1 MDSSVDNTRGALAI
15 AAVPGR
21 PAPRRYGRPA
31 LVTMLGLVVAANAA
45 VIVWLWLSGGG
56 VKGVHSLG
64 DLSTSIG
71 RVTGLLSAYLALLQV
86 LLLARL
92 PWLERIAGFDRLT
105 VWHRLN
111 GKACLALVLAH
122 VVFITAGYAATDKIA
137 LPSEAAQL
145 LSSYTG
151 MVAAT
156 VGTVLLIVVVLSSL
170 VVARQRLPYEAWYAV
185 HLTTY
190 AGIAL
195 AWVHQIPTGND
206 LTANAAAA
214 AYWTALYVAT
224 LALLVVFRL
233 AAPLAQALRHRLRVA
248 AVTVEGPGV
257 VSLHINGHRLDKLNA
272 RAGQFFLW
280 RFLDGGRWWQA
291 HPFSLSAA
299 PDGRTFRLTAKAVGG
314 YTVRLADIAPGTR
327 VVVEGPFG
335 VFTAA
340 SRKRT
345 RVALI
350 AGGIGITP
358 LRALVEEMQGDPGDL
373 VLIYRAVN
381 ENDLVFRAELDA
393 LASQRGLVV
402 HYVVGDHR
410 DPASAALLS
419 PEHLQRL
426 APDFSAREVYI
437 CGPPAIMRLTTENA
451 RRAGVPARY
460 IHSESFAL

>member
-1 MDSSVDNTRGALAI
+1 MDVGMSGGRRGALAV
-15 AAVPGR
+15 APVDPQPRGR
-21 PAPRRYGRPA
+21 GRPA
-31 LVTMLGLVVAANAA
+31 LATALGLVVAANAA

-56 VKGVHSLG
+56 IKGVHGLG
-64 DLSTSIG
+64 DLSTSVG

-92 PWLERIAGFDRLT
+92 PPLERIAGFDRLT

-111 GKACLALVLAH
+111 GKVCLTLVLAH
-122 VVFITAGYAATDKIA
+122 VVFITAGYAATDRLA
-137 LPSEAAQL
+137 FPAEATQL
-145 LSSYTG
+145 LTTYTG

-156 VGTVLLIVVVLSSL
+156 VGTVFLIVVVVSSL
-170 VVARQRLPYEAWYAV
+170 VVARRRPPYEAWYAV
-185 HLTTY
+185 HLTAY

-195 AWVHQIPTGND
+195 AWVHQIPTGAD

-233 AAPLAQALRHRLRVA
+233 AAPLAQAFRHRLRVA
-248 AVTVEGPGV
+248 EVTVEGPGV
-257 VSLHINGHRLDKLNA
+257 VSLHISGRRLDKLNA

-299 PDGRTFRLTAKAVGG
+299 PDGRTLRLTAKAVGG
-314 YTVRLADIAPGTR
+314 FTARLGEIAPGTR
-327 VVVEGPFG
+327 VVAEGPFG

-340 SRKRT
+340 ARQRT

-358 LRALVEEMQGDPGDL
+358 LRALVEEMWGDPGDL
-373 VLIYRAVN
+373 VLIYRAVH
-381 ENDLVFRAELDA
+381 EDDLVFRAELDA
-393 LASQRGLVV
+393 LANQRGLVV

-410 DPASAALLS
+410 DPASASLLS
-419 PEHLQRL
+419 PEHLRQL
-426 APDFSAREVYI
+426 APDFPTREVYI
-437 CGPPAIMRLTTENA
+437 CGPPAMMRLATENV
-451 RRAGVPARY
+451 RRAGVPSRY